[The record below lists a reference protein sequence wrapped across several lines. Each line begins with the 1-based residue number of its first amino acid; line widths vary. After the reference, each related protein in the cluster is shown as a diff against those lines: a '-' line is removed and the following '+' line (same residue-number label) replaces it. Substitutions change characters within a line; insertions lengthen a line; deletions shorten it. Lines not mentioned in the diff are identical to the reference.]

1 MYVFANEL
9 NEYKHVCICQWT
21 KWVQVC
27 MYLPMNWMSISMYV
41 FANELNEYK
50 YVCICQWTK
59 WVEVCMYLPMN

>member
-9 NEYKHVCICQWT
+9 NEYKYVCICQWT
-21 KWVQVC
+21 KW
-27 MYLPMNWMSISMYV
+27 SISMYV

-59 WVEVCMYLPMN
+59 WVQVCMYLPMN